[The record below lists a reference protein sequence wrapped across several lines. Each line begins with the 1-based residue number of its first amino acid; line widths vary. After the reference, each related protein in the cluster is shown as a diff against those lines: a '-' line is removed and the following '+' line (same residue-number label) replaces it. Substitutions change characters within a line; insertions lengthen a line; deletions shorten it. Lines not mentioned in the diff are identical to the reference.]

1 MNSYR
6 RLETPE
12 FWGLVKLQTI
22 DSDGNLVDGALTD
35 PTTSIEIIIT
45 DPVGKV
51 VQALAAM
58 SKYSTGKYYYTG
70 YTIAADALTGVYD
83 YEIRA
88 ADGTKKSIARGS
100 FRVEEQLA

>member
-1 MNSYR
+1 MKSYR
-6 RLETPE
+6 RLETPKL
-12 FWGLVKLQTI
+12 WGLVKAQTI

-35 PTTSIEIIIT
+35 PATSVEIIIT

-51 VQALAAM
+51 VQVLAAM
-58 SKYSTGKYYYTG
+58 SKDSTGKYYYTG

-88 ADGTKKSIARGS
+88 VDGTQKSIARGS
-100 FRVEEQLA
+100 FEVKEQIQ